1 MSKFCY
7 YQQSDWRQTVIGNV
21 LQLIHSFVN
30 REELLLLYLA
40 YQGPLIASING
51 LPLEFYDD
59 VDIVERNCDSENLNH
74 VVQIVGYD
82 MS

>member
-1 MSKFCY
+1 MSKLLLL
-7 YQQSDWRQTVIGNV
+7 SAVDWRQTVIGNV

-59 VDIVERNCDSENLNH
+59 DIVERNCDSENLNH